1 MNILAN
7 MASIASEKETQIV
20 KRVEAPTLVPDQNET
35 GATRGTTTLPDA
47 SKPDWFSNLVR
58 LLDKPIHLVAN
69 LTSFGFVGIVLASI
83 IQYSS
88 WRDEKQGTRHKE
100 ELSSAIST
108 FQEISGTLSGAMNL
122 QQILF
127 YTYKN
132 ALNPDDEHHLK
143 YLATSGQKILTE
155 YTEART
161 ALRKS
166 IDVLTGKAD
175 LFIYRPTRSE
185 SKRLTSPNQF
195 TSDRVQVS
203 SNRQLLKGI
212 GFSCEKD
219 LPRQNP
225 IKFGEIEIDWIQ
237 TTNHVAT
244 FYYCFD
250 ELHYSIFPARKWALQ
265 ALLRDEPRAA
275 VNENHDAVR
284 QLGPIPKEK
293 MDEIETCLGLE
304 TRRLNDFITLSTNKI
319 EEMRLRTRDNG
330 FLHRQFCFF
339 CGD

>member
-7 MASIASEKETQIV
+7 LASVASEKEMQIIE
-20 KRVEAPTLVPDQNET
+20 RVEAPTLVPDQNET
-35 GATRGTTTLPDA
+35 GAAKVATTPPDA
-47 SKPDWFSNLVR
+47 SKPDWFSNLV
-58 LLDKPIHLVAN
+58 LSLDKPIRLVAN
-69 LTSFGFVGIVLASI
+69 LTSFGFVGIVLALI
-83 IQYSS
+83 VQYSS
-88 WRDEKQGTRHKE
+88 WRDEKQGARHKE

-108 FQEISGTLSGAMNL
+108 FQEISGALSGAMNL

-127 YTYKN
+127 YTYKS
-132 ALNPDDEHHLK
+132 ALEPDDEHHLK

-155 YTEART
+155 YTEGRT

-175 LFIYRPTRSE
+175 LFIDRPTRPDN
-185 SKRLTSPNQF
+185 KRLTNHNQF
-195 TSDRVQVS
+195 TSDKVQVS

-219 LPRQNP
+219 LPRQDSR
-225 IKFGEIEIDWIQ
+225 KFGEIEIDWMQ
-237 TTNHVAT
+237 TANHVAT

-250 ELHYSIFPARKWALQ
+250 DLHYSIFPARKWALQ
-265 ALLRDEPRAA
+265 AVVRDDPRAA
-275 VNENHDAVR
+275 ANENHDIVQQPGSLPR
-284 QLGPIPKEK
+284 EK
-293 MDEIETCLGLE
+293 IDEIELCLGLE

-330 FLHRQFCFF
+330 FFHHQFCFF